1 VVRAVKVCIR
11 DKEGLEAV
19 YWIKRRPRMIL
30 GWFTPDKLVAKTL
43 GFKTQLPFH
52 IHFRYPL
59 EGDYHFS
66 FKFKDALTGDEVYE
80 NVYCDRVTRKEIT
93 AAGRSKSISPRVEQY
108 RGLSVLMP
116 EHHPRPLDDYLN
128 ETGFFSFPTSALP
141 IRDGIHIR
149 KSKISDKDG
158 PCVDDLVI
166 DVTTLG
172 TGTLN
177 ILAQLLGKG
186 VSLAWPS
193 EKYSWS
199 KRDNSEFPN
208 ILLLAL
214 FYPDATA

>member
-1 VVRAVKVCIR
+1 MKVCIR
-11 DKEGLEAV
+11 DKEGLESV
-19 YWIKRRPRMIL
+19 YWIKRRPTMIH
-30 GWFTPDKLVAKTL
+30 GWFTADNLIAKTL
-43 GFKTQLPFH
+43 EFKPQLPFH
-52 IHFRYPL
+52 IHFTYPL
-59 EGDYHFS
+59 DGDYHFS
-66 FKFKDALTGDEVYE
+66 FEFKDPLTGNKVWGH
-80 NVYCDRVTRKEIT
+80 VYCDRVTRKEI
-93 AAGRSKSISPRVEQY
+93 APAGPSKSESPRAEQY
-108 RGLSVLMP
+108 PGISVLMP
-116 EHHPRPLDDYLN
+116 EHRPGRLDDYLN
-128 ETGFFSFPTSALP
+128 ETAFFSFPTSALP

-158 PCVDDLVI
+158 LDDLVI

-199 KRDNSEFPN
+199 KRDDSEFPN

-214 FYPDATA
+214 FYPHATA